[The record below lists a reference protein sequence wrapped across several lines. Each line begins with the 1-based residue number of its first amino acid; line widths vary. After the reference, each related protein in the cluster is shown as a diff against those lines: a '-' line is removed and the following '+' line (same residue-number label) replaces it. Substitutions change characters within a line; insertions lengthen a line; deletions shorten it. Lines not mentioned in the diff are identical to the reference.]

1 MDDPLISLEL
11 HASTVDLI
19 RGLLGALGNMSD
31 GTGPAL
37 TAQQRNYLAQAMDIA
52 ADIDIVFEELKETFE
67 RLPPPV
73 EHDVI

>member
-19 RGLLGALGNMSD
+19 RSLLGALGNMSD

-37 TAQQRNYLAQAMDIA
+37 TAQQRSYLAQAMDIA
-52 ADIDIVFEELKETFE
+52 ADMDIVFEELREIFV
-67 RLPPPV
+67 RLPPPA
-73 EHDVI
+73 DDDLI